1 MKKYIYNTAL
11 FTVIFAFVLNV
22 TACKD
27 EYMFFDEEFASMQFA
42 GSGSTNDSVVFS
54 FALRPG
60 VDVEKV
66 KIPLRLIGFTSE
78 QEREV
83 SVRVDQSKTTAKEG
97 VDYSIEKCVL
107 PAREIYADL
116 EIIVKR
122 SVELENED
130 LVLSIFLEENEYFK
144 KPPVESGDFKIV
156 LTSELSK
163 PSDWK
168 NEFGPYSVVKHEFII
183 KVTNKGTDYYE
194 WSGQLLIYYL
204 GMLNQAL
211 YEYNKEHP
219 GEPLTD
225 EFGVLVTF

>member
-11 FTVIFAFVLNV
+11 FTVILAFVLNV

-27 EYMFFDEEFASMQFA
+27 EYMFFDKEFASMQFA
-42 GSGSTNDSVVFS
+42 GSGATTDSVVFS

-66 KIPLRLIGFTSE
+66 NIPLRLIGFTSE
-78 QEREV
+78 QAREV
-83 SVRVDQSKTTAKEG
+83 SVGVNQTKTSAKEG
-97 VDYSIEKCVL
+97 VDYSIERCEL
-107 PAREIYADL
+107 PAGEINTDL

-122 SVELENED
+122 SAELENED
-130 LVLSIFLEENEYFK
+130 LVLSIFLQENESFA
-144 KPPVESGDFKIV
+144 KPPVGSDSFKIV
-156 LTSELSK
+156 LTNVMTK

-183 KVTNKGTDYYE
+183 MVTNKGTDYYE

-211 YEYNKEHP
+211 YEYNKAHP